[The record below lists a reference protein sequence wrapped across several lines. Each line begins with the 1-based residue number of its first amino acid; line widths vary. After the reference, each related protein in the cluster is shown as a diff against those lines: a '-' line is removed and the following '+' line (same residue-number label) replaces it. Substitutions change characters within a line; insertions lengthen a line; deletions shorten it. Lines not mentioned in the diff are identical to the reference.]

1 MHSDALG
8 GPGTKKKSEYTLDEW
23 KILTGGEELNPE
35 EELVFHLA
43 SAQQHVEEAK
53 QALENPG
60 GAKRSLEYRVVLSLA
75 HRVLTSLLVREL
87 RS

>member
-1 MHSDALG
+1 MHPDELG
-8 GPGTKKKSEYTLDEW
+8 GPEAKKKDVRVLR
-23 KILTGGEELNPE
+23 KVLTEGEELSPE

-53 QALENPG
+53 QGLEDPASG
-60 GAKRSLEYRVVLSLA
+60 GVKRSLEYRVVLSLA
-75 HRVLTSLLVREL
+75 HRILTSLLVREL